1 MGITVTFV
9 AILELVREGLIDIV
23 QAEPFAPLH
32 VRAAGS
38 NRMLRVVADNDAPGR
53 GGEEVFADE
62 PAVVGEPASAGAE
75 SLVGEES
82 VSGGPTVRGSTV
94 EGPVVEVDE
103 FAGTDGLSSPG
114 EETDE

>member
-38 NRMLRVVADNDAPGR
+38 NRMLRVVADNDAPGA
-53 GGEEVFADE
+53 GGEQVFADE
-62 PAVVGEPASAGAE
+62 PAVVAEPESAGPV

-82 VSGGPTVRGSTV
+82 VSGGPITEGPTV

-103 FAGTDGLSSPG
+103 FAGTDEQPSPG